1 MRKNPFG
8 QKKFVMRSGG
18 NTGKAR
24 LAKRVRQLP
33 HGPWKHVATV
43 LLLQAVRTKTQ
54 AASLTCA
61 ASVRGAS
68 NRGPNNG

>member
-8 QKKFVMRSGG
+8 QKKYAMRSGG

-43 LLLQAVRTKTQ
+43 LLLQAVSIKTRGDSRT
-54 AASLTCA
+54 
-61 ASVRGAS
+61 SVES
-68 NRGPNNG
+68 VTTV